1 VQPVGLG
8 MHRCHWLHSANI
20 AAAVVV
26 VVVENCTMT
35 CYMNRH
41 SFHSASLLE
50 LRQPGIAAQM
60 LETAG
65 EEAPGIAA
73 AVLLDTSEERL
84 LDTVVV
90 ERPD

>member
-1 VQPVGLG
+1 
-8 MHRCHWLHSANI
+8 
-20 AAAVVV
+20 
-26 VVVENCTMT
+26 
-35 CYMNRH
+35 MNRH